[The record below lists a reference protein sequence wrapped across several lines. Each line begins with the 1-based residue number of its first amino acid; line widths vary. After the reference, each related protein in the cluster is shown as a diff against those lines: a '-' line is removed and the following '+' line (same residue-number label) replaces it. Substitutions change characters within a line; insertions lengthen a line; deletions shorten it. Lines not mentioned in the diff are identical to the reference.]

1 MVSGFQLA
9 RAQAEAYEAH
19 SGVFMGPSAELMVDH
34 ASPGAGDVVLDL
46 ACGTGLIARAA
57 RSLVRPSGRV
67 VAVDVNPAMLT
78 AARAL
83 AGPGIE
89 WFEAPAEAMPF
100 EDAAFT
106 HVLCQQGFQFFADPP
121 ASAREAHRVLRPDGT
136 LLATVWATP
145 GLNPY
150 IETQLELLAELDPAA
165 APSARAATPPHAD
178 EMLASMASD
187 AGFDEVTVSP
197 LEHRV
202 LLPDLRTFFFAQT
215 STTPW
220 ASAVSALP
228 AAEQQHLAT
237 EFAQR
242 LAPCANPD
250 GSHLVPFRSHL
261 LVARRA
267 DDAGHIAAGAPQQV
281 PDTRP

>member
-1 MVSGFQLA
+1 MIPGFQLA
-9 RAQAEAYEAH
+9 EAQAEAYEAH

-34 ASPGAGDVVLDL
+34 AGLGAGDVVLDL

-57 RSLVRPSGRV
+57 RSQVGPGGRV
-67 VAVDVNPAMLT
+67 VAMDVNTAMLA
-78 AARAL
+78 AARSR

-100 EDAAFT
+100 EDATFT
-106 HVLCQQGFQFFADPP
+106 HVLCQQGFQFFAHSL
-121 ASAREAHRVLRPDGT
+121 ASAREAHRVLRPSGA

-178 EMLASMASD
+178 EMLTSMASN

-202 LLPDLRTFFFAQT
+202 LLPDLRSFFLAET

-220 ASAVSALP
+220 ASAVSELP
-228 AAEQQHLAT
+228 APEQQHLAT

-242 LAPCANPD
+242 LASCANPD

-267 DDAGHIAAGAPQQV
+267 DKAGHIAAVAPQHV
-281 PDTRP
+281 PDAGP